1 VLAGHDFIDVAVIT
15 VRYFGGT
22 KLGTG
27 GLVRAYTHV
36 VSDVISAAE
45 IFPYVPM
52 HSAAF
57 SSSYS
62 DVEKIE
68 HALGLQEITSIEKT
82 FESDKVLWKIEAS
95 ATAIE
100 TLFTSIGRLVHLI

>member
-1 VLAGHDFIDVAVIT
+1 MLAGHDLIDVAVIT

-27 GLVRAYTHV
+27 GLVRAYTHA
-36 VSDVISAAE
+36 VSDAVSAAE
-45 IFPYVPM
+45 MIPYVPM

-62 DVEKIE
+62 DVGKIE
-68 HALGLQEITSIEKT
+68 HTLGFQQITSIEKT
-82 FESDKVLWKIEAS
+82 FESDKVLWKVEAS
-95 ATAIE
+95 ATALE
-100 TLFTSIGRLVHLI
+100 AFFTSIGRLVHLI